1 MGYMADVWMQYRN
14 TEGVRWNVS
23 GGGMTGMPVLQ
34 RESCL
39 HMLSGNVPELMNGWS
54 RMNKA
59 GKPFIKDIQFSISH
73 TEGCVAAAIGS
84 EPCGIDVERVR
95 RIPDSIVN
103 RMYSD
108 EDKKCVMSCAHPEI
122 YSTCVWTRREA
133 YSKMT
138 GTGILM
144 KDEEQQMVMDNAHM
158 EKKNIWLG
166 NYAVCRAECDGRMHM
181 DEIADP
187 AHAEGDMNIDFI
199 VAFCAASDGTFS
211 PDIKMIDSADI
222 VCYYV

>member
-1 MGYMADVWMQYRN
+1 
-14 TEGVRWNVS
+14 
-23 GGGMTGMPVLQ
+23 
-34 RESCL
+34 
-39 HMLSGNVPELMNGWS
+39 
-54 RMNKA
+54 
-59 GKPFIKDIQFSISH
+59 
-73 TEGCVAAAIGS
+73 
-84 EPCGIDVERVR
+84 
-95 RIPDSIVN
+95 
-103 RMYSD
+103 
-108 EDKKCVMSCAHPEI
+108 
-122 YSTCVWTRREA
+122 
-133 YSKMT
+133 MT

-199 VAFCAASDGTFS
+199 AAFCAASDGTFS

-222 VCYYV
+222 VCYLIRCIRKNYIRRKK

>member
-1 MGYMADVWMQYRN
+1 MKLEVG
-14 TEGVRWNVS
+14 
-23 GGGMTGMPVLQ
+23 
-34 RESCL
+34 
-39 HMLSGNVPELMNGWS
+39 HI
-54 RMNKA
+54 
-59 GKPFIKDIQFSISH
+59 FINDIQFSISH

-199 VAFCAASDGTFS
+199 AAFCAASDGTFS